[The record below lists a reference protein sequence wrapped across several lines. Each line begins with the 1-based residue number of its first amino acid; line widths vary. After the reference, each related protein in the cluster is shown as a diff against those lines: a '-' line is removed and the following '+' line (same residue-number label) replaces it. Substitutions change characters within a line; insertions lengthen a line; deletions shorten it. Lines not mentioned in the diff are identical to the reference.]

1 MTAPITLAPIKREKP
16 KKKQPTLTPE
26 QRAAS
31 AERMRKNWENPEW
44 REKIRAGAKR
54 STQQRMQDP
63 EQKAR
68 LTVGLRSNEMKRL
81 ARLRTVLNEKYSD
94 PAEREKLRQRMIALQ
109 KAGVI
114 NPKKH
119 RITKEHWAKLVAG
132 QKRSQDRRRGFSV
145 PKHLWDEYSFLV
157 NSKKLTAIQAG
168 IMLGIIG
175 KPVKKAA

>member
-1 MTAPITLAPIKREKP
+1 MAREDQGRGETIYTTA
-16 KKKQPTLTPE
+16 
-26 QRAAS
+26 
-31 AERMRKNWENPEW
+31 
-44 REKIRAGAKR
+44 
-54 STQQRMQDP
+54 D
-63 EQKAR
+63 AR
-68 LTVGLRSNEMKRL
+68 PGTEGQ
-81 ARLRTVLNEKYSD
+81 T
-94 PAEREKLRQRMIALQ
+94 
-109 KAGVI
+109 GVI